1 MPASAAGRPL
11 CHLLY
16 TRKHSRE
23 RFVSWEGIGL
33 RASERAYR
41 WIRSRI
47 ASGDHPVGG
56 HLKEEELAEAIGV
69 SRTPV
74 REALQKLAAEGIVEF
89 VPHRGAY
96 VATWSATDIEEIF
109 DLRARLESYGARRAA
124 SGVSSEQIVRLRSL
138 ANQMDA
144 AARTRS
150 ANAADLVAELNNE
163 FHQII
168 VEAAHSDRLAP
179 LVTGLIQVALVHRTF
194 RRYSPRH
201 LARSLAHHHEL
212 VDALEARDPD
222 WAESVMRSHV
232 RAALAALL
240 DPERTVSEPDHG

>member
-1 MPASAAGRPL
+1 M
-11 CHLLY
+11 
-16 TRKHSRE
+16 
-23 RFVSWEGIGL
+23 
-33 RASERAYR
+33 RASERAYS
-41 WIRSRI
+41 WIRSWI
-47 ASGDHPVGG
+47 ASGNHPVGG
-56 HLKEEELAEAIGV
+56 HLKEKELAEAIGV

-74 REALQKLAAEGIVEF
+74 REALHRLTTEGLVEF

-109 DLRARLESYGARRAA
+109 DLRTRLESYGARRAA
-124 SGVSSEQIVRLRSL
+124 TGVSHEEIVRLRSL

-144 AARTRS
+144 AGREVS
-150 ANAADLVAELNNE
+150 ATSADLMAELNNE
-163 FHQII
+163 FHHII
-168 VEAAHSDRLAP
+168 VEAAHSDRLAG
-179 LVTGLIQVALVHRTF
+179 LLTGLIHVALVHRTF

-240 DPERTVSEPDHG
+240 ATERSVGEPDHG

>member
-1 MPASAAGRPL
+1 MSATAVGRAL
-11 CHLLY
+11 WHLLY
-16 TRKHSRE
+16 TGKPSRE
-23 RFVSWEGIGL
+23 GFVSREGIEL

-47 ASGDHPVGG
+47 VSGDHPVGG
-56 HLKEEELAEAIGV
+56 RLKEEELSEAIGV

-124 SGVSSEQIVRLRSL
+124 NGVSHEEIVRLRSL

-144 AARTRS
+144 AAREGS

-212 VDALEARDPD
+212 VDALEARDPE
-222 WAESVMRSHV
+222 WAESVMHSHV

-240 DPERTVSEPDHG
+240 DSERTVGELDHG

>member
-1 MPASAAGRPL
+1 M
-11 CHLLY
+11 
-16 TRKHSRE
+16 
-23 RFVSWEGIGL
+23 

-41 WIRSRI
+41 WIHARI
-47 ASGDHPVGG
+47 AAGDLPVGR
-56 HLKEEELAEAIGV
+56 HLKEEELADAIGV

-74 REALQKLAAEGIVEF
+74 REAIQKLTAEGIVEF

-96 VATWSATDIEEIF
+96 VATWSVSDIEEIF

-124 SGVSSEQIVRLRSL
+124 TGVSGAKIARLRSL
-138 ANQMDA
+138 AHRMDA
-144 AARTRS
+144 AARGT
-150 ANAADLVAELNNE
+150 APDAADVVAELNNE
-163 FHQII
+163 FHLIV
-168 VEAAHSDRLAP
+168 VEAAHSDRLTP

-212 VDALEARDPD
+212 VDALEARDPE

-240 DPERTVSEPDHG
+240 EPEGPAGGAGGG